1 MLQGYKDGTA
11 GDNITEANVANEEDG
26 VGDGYQD
33 GEQMSRAKGTHP
45 GGRVRVEKD
54 VSADTGSLQL
64 CTNQMH
70 SAKCFRNF

>member
-33 GEQMSRAKGTHP
+33 GEQMSRAKGTHQ

-54 VSADTGSLQL
+54 VSAEPILGRYI
-64 CTNQMH
+64 CVPI
-70 SAKCFRNF
+70 KCIPG